1 MNSDPAKAS
10 RRVYREAVQ
19 SPAFFGQSPT
29 RWNASERVWETR
41 LRGRA
46 VLADP
51 RINKGTAFTERERDE
66 LGLVGMIPP
75 RVLTLDQQASRA
87 YQQFGGQPTDLAK
100 NLFLTALQDRNEV
113 LFFRLLGDHLPEM
126 LPIVYTPTVGEAI
139 QRYSHEFR
147 RPRGVYLSVEDPDG
161 VERALQG
168 SGREPHDVD
177 LIIATDAEG
186 ILGIGDW
193 GVGGI
198 EIAVGKLTVYTAAAG
213 INPSRTLAVMLDA
226 GTNRQEL
233 LDDPL
238 YLGVRHPRVE
248 RDPYDDF
255 IDRYVTTATRMF
267 PHALLHWEDFG
278 TSNARRIL
286 QRYRS
291 STLTFNDD
299 MQGTGA
305 VNLATVLSA
314 SAVTGLPLQEHRVV
328 VFGSGTAGIGIA
340 DQLRDAMS
348 AAGAS
353 RDEASRR
360 FWCIGRHGLLTDD
373 RTDLRDFQEPYARP
387 AHAVADWARD
397 VELEGISLDEVVRRV
412 RPTILIGT
420 SARPH
425 SFTESVV
432 REMAA
437 HTERPIILPMSN
449 PTELAEAVPSD
460 LLAWTDGR
468 ALVAT
473 GSPFAPVTHAG
484 TTYEIAQVNNA
495 LIFPGLGLGVIV
507 SRASRITDGMFLAA
521 ARAVAALVNPTTPGA
536 ALLPQVADLRATS
549 AAVAVA
555 VAAAAQRDGVAASP
569 PDDNLQDTV
578 AAAMWQPEYRPVQ
591 AR

>member
-1 MNSDPAKAS
+1 
-10 RRVYREAVQ
+10 
-19 SPAFFGQSPT
+19 
-29 RWNASERVWETR
+29 
-41 LRGRA
+41 

-51 RINKGTAFTERERDE
+51 RINKGTAFSERERDE
-66 LGLVGMIPP
+66 LGLVGMLPP
-75 RVLTLDQQASRA
+75 RVLTLDQQANRA
-87 YQQFGGQPTDLAK
+87 YRQYCGQPSDLAK
-100 NLFLTALQDRNEV
+100 NVFLTALHDRNEV

-147 RPRGVYLSVEDPDG
+147 RPRGVYLSVDDPDD
-161 VERALQG
+161 VERALLG
-168 SGREPHDVD
+168 GGLAPEDVD

-213 INPSRTLAVMLDA
+213 INPSRTLAVMLDV

-238 YLGVRHPRVE
+238 YLGVGHPRVARE
-248 RDPYDDF
+248 QYDAF
-255 IDRYVTTATRMF
+255 IDRYVTTASRLF

-286 QRYRS
+286 ERYRS

-305 VNLATVLSA
+305 VNLAAVLSA
-314 SAVTGLPLQEHRVV
+314 TAVNGLPLEEHRVV

-348 AAGAS
+348 ATGLSQA
-353 RDEASRR
+353 EATRR

-387 AHAVADWARD
+387 AHEVASWARD
-397 VELEGISLDEVVRRV
+397 VGLDGISLGEVVRQV

-420 SARPH
+420 SADPH
-425 SFTESVV
+425 AFTEQVV
-432 REMAA
+432 RDMAA
-437 HTERPIILPMSN
+437 QVERPIILPMSN

-473 GSPFAPVTHAG
+473 GSPFAPVTYAG
-484 TTYEIAQVNNA
+484 TTHEIAQVNNA

-507 SRASRITDGMFLAA
+507 ARASRITDGMFLAA
-521 ARAVAALVNPTTPGA
+521 AGVVAALVDPTTPGA

-555 VAAAAQRDGVAASP
+555 VARAAQEEGVAASP
-569 PDDNLQDTV
+569 PDEHLQDTV
-578 AAAMWQPEYRPVQ
+578 AAAMWQPEYRPVR
-591 AR
+591 AT

>member
-1 MNSDPAKAS
+1 MTAS
-10 RRVYREAVQ
+10 LAADESV
-19 SPAFFGQSPT
+19 T
-29 RWNASERVWETR
+29 RWNPSTTSWETQ
-41 LRGRA
+41 LRGRP
-46 VLADP
+46 VLTDP
-51 RINKGTAFTERERDE
+51 RINKGTAFTQRERDE
-66 LGLVGMIPP
+66 LGLAGLLPP
-75 RVLTLDQQASRA
+75 RVLTMDQQASRA
-87 YQQFGGQPTDLAK
+87 YRQYLDQPSDLAK
-100 NLFLTALQDRNEV
+100 NTFLTALHDRNEV

-126 LPIVYTPTVGEAI
+126 LPIVYTPTVGDAI
-139 QRYSHEFR
+139 QRYSHEYR

-161 VERALQG
+161 VEAALVA
-168 SGREPHDVD
+168 SGRGPDDVD

-198 EIAVGKLTVYTAAAG
+198 EIAVGKLNVYTAAAG
-213 INPSRTLAVMLDA
+213 INPSRTLAVMLDV

-238 YLGVRHPRVE
+238 YLGVSHPRVDRE
-248 RDPYDDF
+248 EYDAF
-255 IDRYVTTATRMF
+255 IDRYVTTASRLF
-267 PHALLHWEDFG
+267 PRALLHWEDFG

-305 VNLATVLSA
+305 VSLAAVLSA
-314 SAVTGLPLQEHRVV
+314 SAVGGVPLGEHRVV

-340 DQLRDAMS
+340 DQLRDAMCG
-348 AAGAS
+348 AGLS
-353 RDEASRR
+353 TDEATRR
-360 FWCIGRHGLLTDD
+360 FWCVGRHGLLADD

-387 AHAVADWARD
+387 ADEVADWARD
-397 VELEGISLDEVVRRV
+397 AELGGIDLAEVVRRV

-420 SARPH
+420 SARPGA
-425 SFTESVV
+425 FTEVLV

-437 HTERPIILPMSN
+437 HVERPIIMPMSN
-449 PTELAEAVPSD
+449 PTDLAEAVPSD

-473 GSPFAPVTHAG
+473 GSPFAPVTLAG

-495 LIFPGLGLGVIV
+495 LIFPGLGLGVV
-507 SRASRITDGMFLAA
+507 VARASRITDGMFLAA
-521 ARAVAALVNPTTPGA
+521 AQAVAEIVDPTTPGA
-536 ALLPQVADLRATS
+536 SLLPQVADLRTTS

-555 VAAAAQRDGVAASP
+555 VARAARADGVASGP
-569 PDDNLQDTV
+569 PDDALDDAV
-578 AAAMWQPEYRPVQ
+578 RDAMWQPEYHPVR
-591 AR
+591 AV

>member
-507 SRASRITDGMFLAA
+507 SRASRITDGMLLAA

>member
-1 MNSDPAKAS
+1 
-10 RRVYREAVQ
+10 V
-19 SPAFFGQSPT
+19 
-29 RWNASERVWETR
+29 
-41 LRGRA
+41 RGRA

-51 RINKGTAFTERERDE
+51 RINKGTAFSEQERDE
-66 LGLVGMIPP
+66 LGLVGMLPAH
-75 RVLTLDQQASRA
+75 VLTLDQQHSRA
-87 YQQFGGQPTDLAK
+87 YRQYCGQPSDLAK
-100 NLFLTALQDRNEV
+100 NVFLTALHDRNEV

-139 QRYSHEFR
+139 QRYSHEYR

-161 VERALQG
+161 VERALVG
-168 SGREPHDVD
+168 SGHGPEDVD
-177 LIIATDAEG
+177 LIIATDAEA

-198 EIAVGKLTVYTAAAG
+198 EIAVGKLAVYTAAAG
-213 INPSRTLAVMLDA
+213 VNPTRTLAVMLDV
-226 GTNRQEL
+226 GTNRAEL

-238 YLGVRHPRVE
+238 YLGVGHRRVPRQ
-248 RDPYDDF
+248 DYDAF
-255 IDRYVTTATRMF
+255 VDRYVTTATRLF

-305 VNLATVLSA
+305 VNLAAVLSATVLS
-314 SAVTGLPLQEHRVV
+314 GRPLQDHRVV

-340 DQLRDAMS
+340 DQLRDAMA
-348 AAGAS
+348 AAGLPQDA
-353 RDEASRR
+353 ATRR
-360 FWCIGRHGLLTDD
+360 FWCVGRHGLLCDD
-373 RTDLRDFQEPYARP
+373 REDLRDFQKPYARP
-387 AHAVADWARD
+387 AAEVASWAHD
-397 VELEGISLDEVVRRV
+397 VELGGVSLGEVVRQV

-420 SARPH
+420 SAQPH
-425 SFTESVV
+425 AFTEALV

-437 HTERPIILPMSN
+437 HVERPIILPMSN

-460 LLAWTDGR
+460 LLAWTEGR
-468 ALVAT
+468 VLVAT

-484 TTYEIAQVNNA
+484 KTYEIAQVNNA

-507 SRASRITDGMFLAA
+507 ARASRITDGMFLAA
-521 ARAVAALVNPTTPGA
+521 ARAVAALVDPTAPGA

-555 VAAAAQRDGVAASP
+555 VAGAAQRDGVAGSP
-569 PDDNLQDTV
+569 SDEHLQDTV
-578 AAAMWQPEYRPVQ
+578 AAAMWQPEYHPVR
-591 AR
+591 AT